1 MFYNGCQC
9 SFLRPD
15 GRVPGA
21 GRRGGLPHG
30 NRHHGCGRRHLCGM
44 QCAAMWDA
52 ACCVGPCSVLR
63 RVMHRTAPVGAGT
76 MPCGRWCRRRLRSCP
91 CAMPGG
97 RFYLPLRRASISC
110 CICSRRLFI
119 SSMVC
124 CWFFSWRRA
133 RRSLTVR
140 SLRNQPVNATPRANS
155 FSLL

>member
-9 SFLRPD
+9 SLSGLMAVCLGRAGVAGFLVETGTLD
-15 GRVPGA
+15 AA
-21 GRRGGLPHG
+21 GGSCVGV
-30 NRHHGCGRRHLCGM
+30 

-52 ACCVGPCSVLR
+52 ACCVGRCSVLR
-63 RVMHRTAPVGAGT
+63 RAMHRTALVGAET

-91 CAMPGG
+91 CAVPGG

-140 SLRNQPVNATPRANS
+140 SLRNQPVNATPSANS